1 MPPHKQGG
9 KMAATISLFEAEQ
22 KKPEFIADRPTQV
35 PWLLSVTHKDGT
47 CVTVP
52 GVEWKIESKFGSI
65 SNVVVCNAEGEPQ
78 FEKPEVRESPNVHVV
93 AYGFRGDELNIAI
106 LHEGRPHADNPND
119 PNTKEVITFGQ
130 TPMGYV
136 DKIIGKN
143 VVESTEDAGTRELAE
158 EVGSVV
164 IKKITKPDH
173 PYHNPNP
180 SFVATWSDIVFIEV
194 DLETLGQNSPES
206 SELIYKAEYVPV
218 KELLRRI
225 KVGEH
230 EGALYRSCTANATL
244 MLFFAT
250 FPEYFIKA

>member
-1 MPPHKQGG
+1 MPSHKQGG

-22 KKPEFIADRPTQV
+22 KKPGFIADRPTQV
-35 PWLLSVTHKDGT
+35 PWLLSVTHKDGACFT
-47 CVTVP
+47 FTKT
-52 GVEWKIESKFGSI
+52 EWKIESKFGSI

-78 FEKPEVRESPNVHVV
+78 FEKPEFRESPNVHVI
-93 AYGFRGDELNIAI
+93 AYGFRGDELSIAV

-119 PNTKEVITFGQ
+119 PKAKEVITFGQ
-130 TPMGYV
+130 TPMGYM

-143 VVESTEDAGTRELAE
+143 VVESTEDAGTRELTE

-230 EGALYRSCTANATL
+230 EGALYRSCTTNGSL